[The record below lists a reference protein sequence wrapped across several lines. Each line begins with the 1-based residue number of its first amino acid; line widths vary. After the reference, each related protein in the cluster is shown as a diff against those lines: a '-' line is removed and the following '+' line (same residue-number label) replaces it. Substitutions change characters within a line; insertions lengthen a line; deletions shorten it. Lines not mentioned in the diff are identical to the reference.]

1 LWNTGCG
8 AICRAIASC
17 DVLGVNGGEIWD
29 WDWDCDRDLMDWA
42 RDDWR
47 LCPKIPARG
56 FFGDLLMFNGATTA
70 LECLSIESCSRVQSA
85 MMEVAKGDS
94 AVIGATG
101 RVVQSLVD

>member
-1 LWNTGCG
+1 LWKTGCEG
-8 AICRAIASC
+8 IWRAIASC
-17 DVLGVNGGEIWD
+17 DVFGVNGGDI
-29 WDWDCDRDLMDWA
+29 WDCDCDLIDWA

-47 LCPKIPARG
+47 LCAKIPARD

-94 AVIGATG
+94 AVIGAIK
-101 RVVQSLVD
+101 RVFQSLVN